1 MFWCTVHG
9 GVGTYSIHS
18 STLVISNSN
27 SDVTTTDSL
36 LEEWHVTPPI
46 NLGKTTINMKNWLEK
61 HYGISEHEIIK
72 SQHIPKTW
80 HFKIRLGNSLG
91 AICQAKQINLPP
103 QFSPV
108 FERPKILHEQTFTYF
123 SNLCRDNRILDKS
136 SLQVMNF
143 GFRDSYD
150 LQ

>member
-1 MFWCTVHG
+1 MYSSWRCRNLLYTQLDPRDFQFLFWHNNHRQSSWRMACDT
-9 GVGTYSIHS
+9 TYKFGKNNNKHEKLARK
-18 STLVISNSN
+18 TLWNIWAWN
-27 SDVTTTDSL
+27 
-36 LEEWHVTPPI
+36 
-46 NLGKTTINMKNWLEK
+46 
-61 HYGISEHEIIK
+61 HYRN